1 MQVSVEMTSELSR
14 KMTVIVPEALVQEKI
29 SQRLKTLAREVKID
43 GFRPGKVPAQVV
55 KKMYGEQVRG
65 EVSGDLINNTFYKA
79 LEEQNINPAGRPLIE
94 EIDDQ
99 ADGFKYTAVFEVY
112 PEISLAAVA
121 QLEVMRPIASVADSD
136 VDDMIEKLRVQ
147 KQDWLIVDRAAQTL
161 DRVTTGFTGIS
172 EDENFTDGRIE
183 DFKVICGEKKMIP
196 GFEENLIGLSAGDN
210 KVFSITFPEDYN
222 HEKLAGKVAEFN
234 IDVTSVEEP
243 VLPTIDEAFI
253 AAYGISGG
261 TVELFRADIKNN
273 MERELEQALR
283 GKLKIAV
290 MNELYEKVQVTL
302 PNALI
307 DAEVENLLKPYIEKA
322 KKENINFEELN
333 IPRDAFEERAKR
345 RVALGLILSEV
356 VQKNSIKL
364 DNDKVLNTIQNM
376 AKSYERPEDVVSWYY
391 SDENRLDDVRQMV
404 LEDQVIEW
412 LVTQA
417 KVTDETVKFS
427 DIMDQR

>member
-14 KMTVIVPEALVQEKI
+14 KMTVNVPEALVQEKI
-29 SQRLKTLAREVKID
+29 AQRLKSLAREVKID

-55 KKMYGEQVRG
+55 KKMYGEQVRN
-65 EVSGDLINNTFYKA
+65 EISGDLINSTFYKA
-79 LEEQNINPAGRPLIE
+79 LEDQNINPVGRPLIE
-94 EIDDQ
+94 EINQ

-112 PEISLAAVA
+112 PEISLAGVSD
-121 QLEVMRPIASVADSD
+121 LKVVRPQASVADSD
-136 VDDMIEKLRVQ
+136 VDVMIEKLRAQ
-147 KQDWLIVDRAAQTL
+147 KQDWLIVERSAQTH
-161 DRVTTGFTGIS
+161 DRVTIGFTGIA
-172 EDENFTDGRIE
+172 DGENFTDGRIE

-196 GFEENLIGLSAGDN
+196 GFEENLIGLTADDN

-222 HEKLAGKVAEFN
+222 HEKLAGKIAEF
-234 IDVTSVEEP
+234 DVDVISVEEP
-243 VLPTIDEAFI
+243 VLPTIDEEFI

-261 TVELFRADIKNN
+261 TLESFRADIKNN

-290 MNELYEKVQVTL
+290 MNELYEKIQITT
-302 PNALI
+302 PNTLI
-307 DAEVENLLKPYIEKA
+307 DTEVENLLKPYIEKA
-322 KKENINFEELN
+322 KKQKTSLEELN
-333 IPRDAFEERAKR
+333 IPRDAFEEQAKR

-356 VQKNSIKL
+356 VQKNSIEI
-364 DNDKVLNTIQNM
+364 DNDKVLATIENM
-376 AKSYERPEDVVSWYY
+376 AKSYERPGDVVKWYY
-391 SDENRLDDVRQMV
+391 SDEKRLDDVRQMV

-427 DIMDQR
+427 DVMDQH

>member
-14 KMTVIVPEALVQEKI
+14 KMTVNVPEALVQEKI
-29 SQRLKTLAREVKID
+29 AQRLKSLAREVKID

-55 KKMYGEQVRG
+55 KKMYGEQVRN
-65 EVSGDLINNTFYKA
+65 EISGDLINSTFYKA
-79 LEEQNINPAGRPLIE
+79 LEDQNINPVGRPLIE
-94 EIDDQ
+94 EINQ

-112 PEISLAAVA
+112 PEISLAGVSD
-121 QLEVMRPIASVADSD
+121 LKVVRPQASVADSD
-136 VDDMIEKLRVQ
+136 VDVMIEKLRAQ
-147 KQDWLIVDRAAQTL
+147 KQDWLIVERSAQTH
-161 DRVTTGFTGIS
+161 DRVTIGFTGIA
-172 EDENFTDGRIE
+172 DGENFTDGRIE

-196 GFEENLIGLSAGDN
+196 GFEENLIGLTADDN

-222 HEKLAGKVAEFN
+222 HEKLAGKIAEF
-234 IDVTSVEEP
+234 DVDVISVEEP
-243 VLPTIDEAFI
+243 ILPTIDEEFI

-261 TVELFRADIKNN
+261 TLESFRADIKNN

-290 MNELYEKVQVTL
+290 MNELYEKIQITT
-302 PNALI
+302 PNTLI
-307 DAEVENLLKPYIEKA
+307 DTEVENLLKPYIEKA
-322 KKENINFEELN
+322 KKQKTSLEELN
-333 IPRDAFEERAKR
+333 IPRDAFEEQAKR

-356 VQKNSIKL
+356 VQKNSIEI
-364 DNDKVLNTIQNM
+364 DNDKVLATIENM
-376 AKSYERPEDVVSWYY
+376 AKSYERPGDVVKWYY
-391 SDENRLDDVRQMV
+391 SDEKRLDDVRQMV

-427 DIMDQR
+427 DVMDQH

>member
-14 KMTVIVPEALVQEKI
+14 KMTVNVPEALVQEKI
-29 SQRLKTLAREVKID
+29 AQRLKSLAREVKID

-55 KKMYGEQVRG
+55 KKMYGEQVRN
-65 EVSGDLINNTFYKA
+65 EISGDLINSTFYKA
-79 LEEQNINPAGRPLIE
+79 LEDQNINPVGRPLIE
-94 EIDDQ
+94 EINQ

-112 PEISLAAVA
+112 PEISLAGVSD
-121 QLEVMRPIASVADSD
+121 LKVVRPQASVADSD
-136 VDDMIEKLRVQ
+136 VDVMIEKLRAQ
-147 KQDWLIVDRAAQTL
+147 KQDWLIVERSAQTL
-161 DRVTTGFTGIS
+161 DRVTIGFTGIA
-172 EDENFTDGRIE
+172 DGENFTDGRIE

-196 GFEENLIGLSAGDN
+196 GFEENLIGLTADDN

-222 HEKLAGKVAEFN
+222 HEKLAGKIAEF
-234 IDVTSVEEP
+234 DVDVISVEEP
-243 VLPTIDEAFI
+243 ILPTIDEEFI

-261 TVELFRADIKNN
+261 TLESFRADIKNN

-290 MNELYEKVQVTL
+290 MNELYEKIQITT
-302 PNALI
+302 PNTLI
-307 DAEVENLLKPYIEKA
+307 DTEVENLLKPYIEKA
-322 KKENINFEELN
+322 KKQKTSLEELN
-333 IPRDAFEERAKR
+333 IPRDAFEEQAKR

-356 VQKNSIKL
+356 VQKNSIEI
-364 DNDKVLNTIQNM
+364 DNDKVLATIENM
-376 AKSYERPEDVVSWYY
+376 AKSYERPGDVVKWYY
-391 SDENRLDDVRQMV
+391 SDEKRLDDVRQMV

-427 DIMDQR
+427 DVMDQH